1 MRIISKAIL
10 LLLYSMNKG
19 IIKSWIGVGGINHC
33 NLPNN
38 KKVRDQ
44 VTGVDLI
51 AGANTG
57 FVLGGSV
64 KQALLLETHS
74 CY

>member
-10 LLLYSMNKG
+10 LFLYSMNKG
-19 IIKSWIGVGGINHC
+19 KIKSSVGVGGINHC

-44 VTGVDLI
+44 VTEVDLI
-51 AGANTG
+51 
-57 FVLGGSV
+57 GSNPGLSWV
-64 KQALLLETHS
+64 DMLIKHVS
-74 CY
+74 

>member
-1 MRIISKAIL
+1 MRIISKSIL

-19 IIKSWIGVGGINHC
+19 KIKSWVGVGGINHC

-44 VTGVDLI
+44 VTGVDLF
-51 AGANTG
+51 GSNPG
-57 FVLGGSV
+57 FVLGGNV

>member
-1 MRIISKAIL
+1 
-10 LLLYSMNKG
+10 MNKC

-38 KKVRDQ
+38 KTVRDQ

>member
-1 MRIISKAIL
+1 
-10 LLLYSMNKG
+10 MNKC

>member
-10 LLLYSMNKG
+10 LLLYSMNRG
-19 IIKSWIGVGGINHC
+19 IIKSWIRVDGINHC

-51 AGANTG
+51 GSNPG
-57 FVLGGSV
+57 FVLGGNV

>member
-10 LLLYSMNKG
+10 LFLYSMNKG
-19 IIKSWIGVGGINHC
+19 KIKSWVGVGGINHC

-44 VTGVDLI
+44 VTEVDLI
-51 AGANTG
+51 GSNPG
-57 FVLGGSV
+57 FVLGGHV
-64 KQALLLETHS
+64 NKACLLETHS

>member
-10 LLLYSMNKG
+10 LLLYSMNKH

-51 AGANTG
+51 VGANTG
-57 FVLGGSV
+57 FFLGGSV

>member
-10 LLLYSMNKG
+10 LFLYSMNKG
-19 IIKSWIGVGGINHC
+19 KIKSWVGVGGINHC

-51 AGANTG
+51 GSNPG
-57 FVLGGSV
+57 FVLVDMLIKHVS
-64 KQALLLETHS
+64 
-74 CY
+74 

>member
-19 IIKSWIGVGGINHC
+19 IIKSSIRVGGINHC
-33 NLPNN
+33 NMPNN

-51 AGANTG
+51 GSNPG
-57 FVLGGSV
+57 FVLGGNV
-64 KQALLLETHS
+64 NQALLLEIHS

>member
-10 LLLYSMNKG
+10 LLLYSMNKC